1 MIIKRLTA
9 VCRSVLFV
17 LVSIRSGVKGKAQT
31 CAGWET
37 GTAGVRKV
45 ERVQTITARDR
56 DRNSISQSN
65 SNSQTKTNNSK
76 PKAKTTAQKK
86 SKQQP
91 PHQKN
96 MVFLAHTR
104 AAKASSTLNPNICD
118 KNLLSLQK
126 ITL

>member
-1 MIIKRLTA
+1 MQGGRLGQQERERWRECRQSQQETETETA
-9 VCRSVLFV
+9 
-17 LVSIRSGVKGKAQT
+17 
-31 CAGWET
+31 
-37 GTAGVRKV
+37 
-45 ERVQTITARDR
+45 TARATATAR
-56 DRNSISQSN
+56 PRP
-65 SNSQTKTNNSK
+65 TTVK

-96 MVFLAHTR
+96 LVFLAHTR